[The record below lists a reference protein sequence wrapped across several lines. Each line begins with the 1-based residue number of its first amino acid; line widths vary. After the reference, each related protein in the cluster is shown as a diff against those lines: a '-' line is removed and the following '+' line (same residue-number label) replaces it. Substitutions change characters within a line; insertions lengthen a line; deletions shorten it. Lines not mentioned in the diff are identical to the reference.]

1 MNIKDKLIKE
11 IFNLNTKG
19 DDYWGSDENIQNEN
33 EIFDYVLEKDI
44 VTQDWF
50 DSKLKFGDV
59 ELLQELYLEI
69 KNQEKENQKMFKVV
83 STGTYHQKGKV
94 KNYTY
99 FMQSNS
105 LENVV
110 DYYSQ
115 WLGGLHKIKLIEEL
129 WKIELK
135 RF

>member
-1 MNIKDKLIKE
+1 MNIKDKILKE
-11 IFNLNTKG
+11 IYNLKIN
-19 DDYWGSDENIQNEN
+19 DSDYWGSDENIKNEN
-33 EIFDYVLEKDI
+33 EIFDYVLDNNI

-50 DSKLKFGDV
+50 DSKLKFSGE

-69 KNQEKENQKMFKVV
+69 KEQEKKNQKMFKVV

-129 WKIELK
+129 
-135 RF
+135 